1 MKDDE
6 LREQINALIRTEIQD
21 VINDYVDETESQVFR
36 MENTG
41 VGFVE
46 SKDDKELKVN
56 ISNQEVELLIKKY
69 KKMKKSERSNLSH
82 IKKLDA

>member
-1 MKDDE
+1 
-6 LREQINALIRTEIQD
+6 
-21 VINDYVDETESQVFR
+21 

-41 VGFVE
+41 LGFVE
-46 SKDDKELKVN
+46 SEDDKELKVN
-56 ISNQEVELLIKKY
+56 ISNKEVDLLIKKY